1 MHYPSLISTLVEL
14 LQSARMSAVHAV
26 NRHHIPGNWL
36 IGSYILDYER
46 NGEDRAAYG
55 SALLE
60 RLAQDLRSSR
70 LKGLRVS
77 RLRMTRRFYELYPQ
91 IRQSAIV
98 ESTATVPGGNSAVP
112 GRRIRSA
119 SPRPKHRVAR
129 PPASLRNSQA
139 ILDLS
144 DQTGPPLRSK
154 EAHRHG
160 NKCLKANDTIA

>member
-1 MHYPSLISTLVEL
+1 MNYPSLISTLVEL

-36 IGSYILDYER
+36 IGSYIVDYER

-60 RLAQDLRSSR
+60 RLAQALRSSR

-77 RLRMTRRFYELYPQ
+77 RLYELYAQ

-98 ESTATVPGGNSAVP
+98 ESTATVPGGNSAVAD
-112 GRRIRSA
+112 RRIRSA
-119 SPRPKHRVAR
+119 SPRPKPRVAR

-160 NKCLKANDTIA
+160 NKCVKANDTIA